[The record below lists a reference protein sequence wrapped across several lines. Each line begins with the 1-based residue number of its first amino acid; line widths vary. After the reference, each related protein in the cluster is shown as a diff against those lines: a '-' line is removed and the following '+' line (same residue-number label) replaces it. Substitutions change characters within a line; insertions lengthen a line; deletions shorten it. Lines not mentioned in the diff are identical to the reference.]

1 MRKTAKGKW
10 GIIPHNELMLRL
22 LIIVFLVINIG
33 ANANEINNID
43 LEIPTKGNVSYNDNF
58 FFCTIASDEAFL
70 KMVNNKRLSTNKQIL
85 VNFVDNNFSN
95 NVFYEFY
102 RDMVDH
108 VYASKRLSIE
118 DDSYIFFKKCMNMA
132 YQ

>member
-1 MRKTAKGKW
+1 
-10 GIIPHNELMLRL
+10 MLRL
-22 LIIVFLVINIG
+22 LIIVLLVINIG

-43 LEIPTKGNVSYNDNF
+43 LEIPTKGNASYNDNF

-70 KMVNNKRLSTNKQIL
+70 KIVNNRRLSTNKQIL

-95 NVFYEFY
+95 NAFYEFY

-108 VYASKRLSIE
+108 VYARKRLSIE
-118 DDSYIFFKKCMNMA
+118 DDSDIFFKKCMNMA